1 MPTPDEL
8 RASLKAEVEA
18 AAEPSGH
25 TLGPWLDVGHASQT
39 GCLQCD
45 RYAFVEILPP
55 PGKVHLGQI
64 GDACPKP
71 ALRPLP

>member
-1 MPTPDEL
+1 MPTPDEA
-8 RASLKAEVEA
+8 RADLKGQVDEVA
-18 AAEPSGH
+18 TSNGH

-55 PGKVHLGQI
+55 PGKVHLGQM
-64 GDACPKP
+64 GDPCPRP
-71 ALRPLP
+71 ALRPLD